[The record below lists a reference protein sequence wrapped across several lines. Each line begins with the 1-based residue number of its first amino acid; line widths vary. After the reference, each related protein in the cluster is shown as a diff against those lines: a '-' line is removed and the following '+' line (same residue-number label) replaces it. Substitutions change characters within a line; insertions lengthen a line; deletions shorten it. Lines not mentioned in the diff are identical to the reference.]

1 MKEWAI
7 LETALEEA
15 LQEGDLGREPGGSKG
30 VVHWGH
36 CRSPEAGA
44 FLFHLWTSKMAM
56 EVEVTKTERDGRR
69 EQQKP
74 SDIDFKG
81 CGRDLGFQVMGQL
94 ERVWG

>member
-1 MKEWAI
+1 MSH
-7 LETALEEA
+7 LETSKVAL
-15 LQEGDLGREPGGSKG
+15 
-30 VVHWGH
+30 
-36 CRSPEAGA
+36 
-44 FLFHLWTSKMAM
+44 
-56 EVEVTKTERDGRR
+56 EVEVTKTEREGRR